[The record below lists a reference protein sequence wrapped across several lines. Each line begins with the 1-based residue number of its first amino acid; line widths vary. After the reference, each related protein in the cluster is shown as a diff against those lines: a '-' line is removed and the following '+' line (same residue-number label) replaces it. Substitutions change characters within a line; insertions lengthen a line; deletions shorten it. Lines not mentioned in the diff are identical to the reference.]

1 MAFTG
6 VSDFGSSETTGSSL
20 GSGVGL
26 GVVFFVADWDLCGVG
41 EALGLDL
48 VFEDGVAAG
57 LGLGRGVAEGVG
69 LLTGWICSRA

>member
-1 MAFTG
+1 M
-6 VSDFGSSETTGSSL
+6 
-20 GSGVGL
+20 GL
-26 GVVFFVADWDLCGVG
+26 GLGFFVADWDLRGVG
-41 EALGLDL
+41 EALGFDL